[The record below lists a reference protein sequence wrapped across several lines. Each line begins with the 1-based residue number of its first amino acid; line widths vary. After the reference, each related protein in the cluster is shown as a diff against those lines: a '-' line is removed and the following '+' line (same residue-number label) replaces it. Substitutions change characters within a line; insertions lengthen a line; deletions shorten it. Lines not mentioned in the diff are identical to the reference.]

1 VKCPAPNGKW
11 IEDMQEAINT
21 LMLVCAALASLALGV
36 LVAYGMCRAAFAKL
50 FRQAGAVAAQRAKTQ
65 IAPPVSQ
72 PDSL

>member
-1 VKCPAPNGKW
+1 
-11 IEDMQEAINT
+11 

-50 FRQAGAVAAQRAKTQ
+50 FRQAGAVAAQRAKAQ